1 MHENCPLWHCPLSD
15 FYEVMKKNS
24 IFVPSIYIHEKL
36 IRFYSKSVPSKVMM
50 KNSIIVPSKFRNLN
64 INLNCLMFSFSIFSL
79 QTFKWDSRNF
89 IPKNVLE
96 QNRQGKW
103 WCILICILRSS
114 SDLNSSVQRAQ
125 SCSRSRFFPQS
136 FLSLLFVS
144 LLETFESWQWNLQV
158 KYYKWLNEI

>member
-1 MHENCPLWHCPLSD
+1 MRSWRKTLFLSPPFISMKSSLGFTLKLSPQRSWWKTPLLSPPSSGIWIST
-15 FYEVMKKNS
+15 S
-24 IFVPSIYIHEKL
+24 ISQ
-36 IRFYSKSVPSKVMM
+36 SV
-50 KNSIIVPSKFRNLN
+50 F
-64 INLNCLMFSFSIFSL
+64 CLMFSFSIFSL

-125 SCSRSRFFPQS
+125 SCSRSRFFPRS

-144 LLETFESWQWNLQV
+144 LLETFEFWQWNLQM